1 MLSCHFPLC
10 RLVNRKCEELL
21 PPIWGRRWFFCGQSV
36 SDLNPVISVFDVSCC
51 YFETMDDNSVELE
64 TYIREVVVEWNVL
77 INCMYTNIITYLLV
91 FLSLCLFVWHA
102 PYRQFPPCN
111 YLSYGTTNFFVACCG
126 LQLFLGYYRKTTCL
140 TGNPP
145 IILLL
150 SKIDIVLTNQGEMEK
165 RVVDVSNLDLDEF
178 NIKWGYNTI
187 NKMDFSQAQL
197 DQVVSWI

>member
-1 MLSCHFPLC
+1 M
-10 RLVNRKCEELL
+10 
-21 PPIWGRRWFFCGQSV
+21 W
-36 SDLNPVISVFDVSCC
+36 
-51 YFETMDDNSVELE
+51 
-64 TYIREVVVEWNVL
+64 
-77 INCMYTNIITYLLV
+77 
-91 FLSLCLFVWHA
+91 LFVQDTA
-102 PYRQFPPCN
+102 SSQSTPRDSLF
-111 YLSYGTTNFFVACCG
+111 YGTTTFFVACCG